1 MAGRAV
7 EAAAKERVVVE
18 YASKEPSAFAEMLGG
33 LIGANVTARPEKKRD
48 FDTLVARVG
57 IWVTDIDEG
66 VTLAF
71 DAGPHD
77 HDPRGSG
84 NGHEP
89 QQPEDRALRHAR
101 LLRQGRPR
109 RCGQARARQAEDRRH
124 ASKHRDSQPR
134 HPDLLRP
141 VTQLAVIGAGS
152 MGAQIAQQAA
162 LHGVDVR
169 LQDKNAEQLKKALES
184 NRGHVMRRVEKG
196 KLGQAEADLALSRVR
211 TATDLAEAVAGAD
224 FVIEAVFED
233 LQLKRSVFAELDE
246 AAPPETVLASN
257 SSTMGISKIADA
269 TSRPERCVNVHFF
282 YPVLVMDLVEV
293 VRGPQTSDDTVERAM
308 AMVREMGRTAV
319 LVNKEIDG
327 FIVNRI
333 LHAATQ
339 EAYRLLDAGVA
350 SFQDID
356 TAVEKGLN
364 WPMGPFRLGDFSGL
378 DVTYNAR
385 LHMYKTTGDERYR
398 PSPQLEAKVKA
409 GKLGRK
415 SGEGWYSY

>member
-1 MAGRAV
+1 MR
-7 EAAAKERVVVE
+7 
-18 YASKEPSAFAEMLGG
+18 
-33 LIGANVTARPEKKRD
+33 
-48 FDTLVARVG
+48 
-57 IWVTDIDEG
+57 
-66 VTLAF
+66 
-71 DAGPHD
+71 
-77 HDPRGSG
+77 
-84 NGHEP
+84 
-89 QQPEDRALRHAR
+89 
-101 LLRQGRPR
+101 
-109 RCGQARARQAEDRRH
+109 
-124 ASKHRDSQPR
+124 
-134 HPDLLRP
+134 
-141 VTQLAVIGAGS
+141 LAVVGAGS

-162 LHGVDVR
+162 LCGVDVQ
-169 LQDKNAEQLKKALES
+169 LQDKSAEQLSKAVDS

-196 KLGQAEADLALSRVR
+196 KLGLAEAEAALSRVS
-211 TATDLAEAVAGAD
+211 TTTELADAAAGAD

-233 LQLKRSVFAELDE
+233 LALKRAVFAELDQV
-246 AAPPETVLASN
+246 AKRDTVLASN

-269 TSRPERCVNVHFF
+269 TARPEWCVNMHFF

-293 VRGPQTSDDTVERAM
+293 VRGPQTSDETVERAM
-308 AMVREMGRTAV
+308 AMAREMGRTPV
-319 LVNKEIDG
+319 LINKEIDG

-350 SFQDID
+350 SFEDID

-385 LHMYKTTGDERYR
+385 LHMYRTTGDERFR

-415 SGEGWYSY
+415 TKEGWYRY

>member
-1 MAGRAV
+1 
-7 EAAAKERVVVE
+7 
-18 YASKEPSAFAEMLGG
+18 
-33 LIGANVTARPEKKRD
+33 
-48 FDTLVARVG
+48 
-57 IWVTDIDEG
+57 
-66 VTLAF
+66 
-71 DAGPHD
+71 
-77 HDPRGSG
+77 
-84 NGHEP
+84 
-89 QQPEDRALRHAR
+89 
-101 LLRQGRPR
+101 
-109 RCGQARARQAEDRRH
+109 
-124 ASKHRDSQPR
+124 
-134 HPDLLRP
+134 
-141 VTQLAVIGAGS
+141 VTQLAVVGAGS

-162 LHGVDVR
+162 LHGVNVQ
-169 LQDKNAEQLKKALES
+169 LQDKSAEQLNKALES

-196 KLGQAEADLALSRVR
+196 KLDKAEAELALSRVR
-211 TATDLAEAVAGAD
+211 TTTDLAEAVSGAD

-233 LQLKRSVFAELDE
+233 LQLKRAVFAELDR
-246 AAPPETVLASN
+246 AASPETVLASN
-257 SSTMGISKIADA
+257 SSTMGISKIAGA

-333 LHAATQ
+333 LHGATQ

-385 LHMYKTTGDERYR
+385 LHMFKTTGDERYR

-415 SGEGWYSY
+415 TGEGWYRY

>member
-1 MAGRAV
+1 M
-7 EAAAKERVVVE
+7 
-18 YASKEPSAFAEMLGG
+18 
-33 LIGANVTARPEKKRD
+33 
-48 FDTLVARVG
+48 
-57 IWVTDIDEG
+57 
-66 VTLAF
+66 
-71 DAGPHD
+71 
-77 HDPRGSG
+77 
-84 NGHEP
+84 
-89 QQPEDRALRHAR
+89 
-101 LLRQGRPR
+101 
-109 RCGQARARQAEDRRH
+109 
-124 ASKHRDSQPR
+124 
-134 HPDLLRP
+134 
-141 VTQLAVIGAGS
+141 TQLAVIGAGS

-162 LHGVDVR
+162 LHGVQVR
-169 LQDKNAEQLKKALES
+169 LQDKSAEQLKKALES

-196 KLGQAEADLALSRVR
+196 KLGQAEAELARSRVHI
-211 TATDLAEAVAGAD
+211 TTDFAEAVAGAD

-233 LQLKRSVFAELDE
+233 LQLKRSVFAELDR
-246 AAPPETVLASN
+246 AASPETVLASN

-293 VRGPQTSDDTVERAM
+293 VRGPHTSDDTVERAM

-319 LVNKEIDG
+319 LVKKEIDG

-333 LHAATQ
+333 LQAATQ

-385 LHMYKTTGDERYR
+385 LHMYRTTGDERFR

>member
-1 MAGRAV
+1 M
-7 EAAAKERVVVE
+7 
-18 YASKEPSAFAEMLGG
+18 
-33 LIGANVTARPEKKRD
+33 
-48 FDTLVARVG
+48 
-57 IWVTDIDEG
+57 
-66 VTLAF
+66 
-71 DAGPHD
+71 
-77 HDPRGSG
+77 
-84 NGHEP
+84 
-89 QQPEDRALRHAR
+89 
-101 LLRQGRPR
+101 
-109 RCGQARARQAEDRRH
+109 
-124 ASKHRDSQPR
+124 
-134 HPDLLRP
+134 
-141 VTQLAVIGAGS
+141 TQLAVIGAGS

-169 LQDKNAEQLKKALES
+169 LQDKSAEQLRKALES

-196 KLGQAEADLALSRVR
+196 KLGQAEAELALSRVH

-233 LQLKRSVFAELDE
+233 LQLKRSVFAELDG

-293 VRGPQTSDDTVERAM
+293 VRGPHTSDDTVERAM

-385 LHMYKTTGDERYR
+385 LHMYRTTGDERFR